1 MKRILIVDD
10 APVIRQVLEQVLAD
24 EGYVVETAAD
34 GRAAWD
40 TIVAAPP
47 DLIISDV
54 HMPFCDGWAL
64 LGKVRE
70 RFPLLPVLL
79 ISASS
84 DPPERHA
91 LPEHTT
97 FLAKPFSLEALLDV
111 AAGMIGGAA
120 AGPLIGAAAAGALT
134 G

>member
-1 MKRILIVDD
+1 VKRIQIADD
-10 APVIRQVLEQVLAD
+10 TPVIRQVLEQVLTD
-24 EGYVVETAAD
+24 EGYVVDTAPD
-34 GRAAWD
+34 GQAAWD
-40 TIVAAPP
+40 AIAAAPP

-54 HMPFCDGWAL
+54 HMPVIDGWAL
-64 LGKVRE
+64 LGRVRE

-84 DPPERHA
+84 DPPERDS

-111 AAGMIGGAA
+111 AARMIGS
-120 AGPLIGAAAAGALT
+120 
-134 G
+134 